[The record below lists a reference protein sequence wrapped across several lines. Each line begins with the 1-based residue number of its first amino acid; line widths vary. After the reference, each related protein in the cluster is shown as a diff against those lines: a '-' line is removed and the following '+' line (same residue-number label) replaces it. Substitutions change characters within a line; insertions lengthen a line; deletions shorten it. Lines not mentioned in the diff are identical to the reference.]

1 LAGALHHE
9 PQRHDMGLT
18 IHYQLTT
25 STSDEGH
32 ARKLVQQ
39 LRQAALDLPFQ
50 HVGEIVE
57 FQGDQCD
64 YKQRADSDPHR
75 WLLIQAGTFIA
86 LPVTPAERRRG
97 VRRDMDVRPLHIIA
111 FSTKPGQGCEPANFG
126 LCQYPGE
133 VSDPGF
139 GRHKTKLKG
148 WSWHSFCKTHYASD
162 PRCGGLPNFL
172 RCHLGV
178 VALLDEAKKLGFLG
192 SVNDE
197 GDFWQTRS
205 LERLTKEIGEQ
216 SATLAGFLG
225 ALKDAMGQAPGGAG
239 TVEAPIAAYPNFE
252 HLEAEGQRLLP
263 EQLRAMLRAMARSNL
278 RRGDAR

>member
-1 LAGALHHE
+1 
-9 PQRHDMGLT
+9 MGLT
-18 IHYQLTT
+18 IHYQLATT
-25 STSDEGH
+25 TGDEAN
-32 ARKLVQQ
+32 ARKLVQH
-39 LRQAALDLPFQ
+39 LRQAAINLPFQ

-57 FQGDQCD
+57 LQGNQCD
-64 YKQRADSDPHR
+64 WKQRPDDDPWR

-86 LPVTPAERRRG
+86 LPVTPAERHRG
-97 VRRDMDVRPLHIIA
+97 VRRDIDVRPLHIIS

-133 VSDPGF
+133 VSGPGF

-178 VALLDEAKKLGFLG
+178 VALLDEAQRLGILG
-192 SVNDE
+192 SVSDE
-197 GDFWQTRS
+197 GDFWETRS
-205 LERLTKEIGEQ
+205 LERLTKEIGNQ
-216 SATLAGFLG
+216 SAMLAGFLG
-225 ALKDAMGQAPGGAG
+225 VLKDTVGQVPGGPG
-239 TVEAPIAAYPNFE
+239 TVEALIAAYPNFE

-263 EQLRAMLRAMARSNL
+263 EELKAMLKALARSKLIL
-278 RRGDAR
+278 RDTH